1 MTDKEKLKEIKKL
14 ADAMYYAAFN
24 LTTDA
29 SLLRKAMDDYHQFI
43 INEYHKEE
51 PVSEDL
57 VSVAEAYAKKHSV
70 LLGFDCDSEPI
81 ETGGDIKKAV
91 IYGAQWQKEHLWKP
105 SEEMLEALYK
115 VIPENVMAISE
126 DEMLLDKLYQGLKYG
141 KVLSEK

>member
-14 ADAMYYAAFN
+14 ADAMYHTAFN

-43 INEYHKEE
+43 IYKYYKKE
-51 PVSEDL
+51 PISEDL
-57 VSVAEAYAKKHSV
+57 EDAANNELERILDKYGLVGTGSCLEMFKLGAK
-70 LLGFDCDSEPI
+70 
-81 ETGGDIKKAV
+81 
-91 IYGAQWQKEHLWKP
+91 WRKEHFWKP
-105 SEEMLEALYK
+105 SDEMLEALYR
-115 VIPENVMAISE
+115 VIPENVMEKSE